1 LYTIKKKKVTME
13 NENNSN
19 SSIQGMDGKTIA
31 IISYLTIIGWVIAYV
46 MNSNNKS
53 QLAIYHIRQSLFI
66 MLAGIV
72 FYIIQ
77 TVLLFI
83 PYLGWIISMLLIPIG
98 LGLLV
103 LWVMGLIY
111 AINGEEKPVPLVGE
125 KAQQLL
131 SSIK

>member
-1 LYTIKKKKVTME
+1 MQ

-19 SSIQGMDGKTIA
+19 SNMQRMDGKSIA

-53 QLAIYHIRQSLFI
+53 QIAIYHIRQSLFI
-66 MLAGIV
+66 MLAGIL
-72 FYIIQ
+72 FYIVQ
-77 TVLLFI
+77 AMLLFI
-83 PYLGWIISMLLIPIG
+83 PYLGWLIALLSIPVG

-103 LWVMGLIY
+103 LWIMGLIS
-111 AINGEEKPVPLVGE
+111 AINGEEKPIPIVGE